1 LESLRSEFLNVKIDE
16 LMHTRDR
23 ALSTLIMV
31 VAITSAI
38 LAILASLVHMVHRS
52 VLSPLLQARE
62 EVIGLAHDVPVKLGD
77 RQHYAGEMRR
87 LFDALQ

>member
-1 LESLRSEFLNVKIDE
+1 
-16 LMHTRDR
+16 
-23 ALSTLIMV
+23 MV

-87 LFDALQ
+87 LFDALQVLRGKLHERAILTDKLKEQAE